1 MERDKQEQR
10 GIYNVTF
17 GDKNATPIKTDI
29 ELVENAIINEV
40 IYYIKGWHNQ
50 KRDKGKGAEHIK
62 MHLVKGADGEI
73 TLEELLNLGNS
84 MREYL
89 KTFGEPFRDDK
100 GGKVYEW
107 QNDNGVRFRIAVDK
121 YKGEGLIPPLSPFA
135 DVIITFYS
143 DRNLNKQMEFKNP
156 RVEAYYQQQS
166 QEKPLQEKKKIFSK
180 NPKPTQE
187 TRDRL
192 NKKIKEISNKI
203 KIDKD
208 CSNKMGDRDR

>member
-1 MERDKQEQR
+1 MSKEQR
-10 GIYNVTF
+10 GIYNVNF
-17 GDKNATPIKTDI
+17 NNKNATPIKTDI
-29 ELVENAIINEV
+29 ELIENAIINEV
-40 IYYIKGWHNQ
+40 IYYIKGWHNE

-62 MHLVKGADGEI
+62 MHLGNGAEGEI

-84 MREYL
+84 IREYL
-89 KTFGEPFRDDK
+89 KNFKEPFIDNK

-156 RVEAYYQQQS
+156 KVAKHYGATQS
-166 QEKPLQEKKKIFSK
+166 LAQIPQKSK
-180 NPKPTQE
+180 TSKHYLVPTN
-187 TRDRL
+187 TSKSLGRR
-192 NKKIKEISNKI
+192 
-203 KIDKD
+203 
-208 CSNKMGDRDR
+208 